1 MNLIKLAKDIKNS
14 EKTSSVLVYARKNNI
29 KIKLLLLV
37 AICSV
42 MIIRGIMQQPQIL
55 ANKAEIERLEAEKQY
70 ELDRQDEIKEMTE
83 MIETDEYIEK
93 IAREKLGLIKKNEKI
108 FLDVSKSDN

>member
-1 MNLIKLAKDIKNS
+1 MNLVRLAKNIKNS
-14 EKTSSVLVYARKNNI
+14 KTASSAITYAKNNDI
-29 KIKLLLLV
+29 KLKLLLLV

-55 ANKAEIERLEAEKQY
+55 ANRAEIARLESEKEY
-70 ELDRQDEIKEMTE
+70 ELERQEEIKDMV
-83 MIETDEYIEK
+83 ETDEYIEK

>member
-1 MNLIKLAKDIKNS
+1 MNLVRLAKNIKNS
-14 EKTSSVLVYARKNNI
+14 KTASSAITYAKNNDI
-29 KIKLLLLV
+29 KLKLLLLV

-55 ANKAEIERLEAEKQY
+55 ANRAEIARLESEKEY
-70 ELDRQDEIKEMTE
+70 ELERQEEIKEMAD
-83 MIETDEYIEK
+83 MVETDEYIEK